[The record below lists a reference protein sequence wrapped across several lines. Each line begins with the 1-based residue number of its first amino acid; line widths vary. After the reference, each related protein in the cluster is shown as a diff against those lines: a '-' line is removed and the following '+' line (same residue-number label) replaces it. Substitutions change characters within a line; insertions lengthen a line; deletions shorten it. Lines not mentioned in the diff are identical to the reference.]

1 MKNPGFAGTRFPE
14 VGRVEPFEKKFKRCS
29 VMLMDIMKVL
39 SKGKCIY
46 FTKGAKQ
53 LFCHKL
59 HCMQCQQIPLQFKY
73 DYNRYGYPTYKRH
86 SPSDGGNIVVKAV
99 KHCALDEVFGHRCII
114 GVPLLNFKN

>member
-39 SKGKCIY
+39 SKGKYIY

-53 LFCHKL
+53 LFCNKL
-59 HCMQCQQIPLQFKY
+59 HYMQCQ
-73 DYNRYGYPTYKRH
+73 
-86 SPSDGGNIVVKAV
+86 
-99 KHCALDEVFGHRCII
+99 
-114 GVPLLNFKN
+114 